1 MTRLFD
7 LMKTVRLA
15 SIIITTLAV
24 ARACFSAEPAPL
36 DSHLEPLRPLLEKTW
51 KGQFKDS
58 KPDKPTVD
66 IARWERALNGRA
78 VRILHSINDGIYGG
92 ESLVMWDEKKQQ
104 VGYYYFTT
112 AGFTTTGT
120 MRFEDGKFMTREV
133 ATGSSEG
140 ITEVRGV
147 SEITPDGS
155 FHVKSEYLKN
165 GKWVPGHEVT
175 YREDTSAKV
184 VFQ

>member
-1 MTRLFD
+1 
-7 LMKTVRLA
+7 MKFSHFGCIAAMATFGA
-15 SIIITTLAV
+15 TI
-24 ARACFSAEPAPL
+24 ACLGAEQPAL

-51 KGQFKDS
+51 KGQFKNS
-58 KPDKPTVD
+58 TPEKPVID

-78 VRILHSINDGIYGG
+78 VRILHSINDGMYGG
-92 ESLVMWDEKKQQ
+92 ESLVLWDEKKQQ

-112 AGFTTTGT
+112 AGFMTTGA
-120 MRFEDGKFMTREV
+120 MQLENGKLITHEV
-133 ATGSSEG
+133 VTGSSEG

-147 SEITPDGS
+147 TEILPDGS

-165 GKWVPGHEVT
+165 GNWVPGHDAT

-184 VFQ
+184 VFR